1 MSGTISDKS
10 ETHTL
15 KSSQKEENFR
25 EKNNKTKQNQKTET
39 SIYRNFSATTSTF
52 NQSPPW
58 LATNPSLDP
67 T

>member
-1 MSGTISDKS
+1 MSGTVSDKS

-25 EKNNKTKQNQKTET
+25 EKTTKQNKIKKQT

-52 NQSPPW
+52 NQSSPW